1 MRGWIHGLI
10 AVSLWGVANVYHAF
24 ASSQVEINA
33 VLFICIT
40 FIAASFVLVTYGN
53 EGGLGK
59 NTFKSPSTWSYG
71 IVLIIS
77 YIIGMSFYE
86 LVTATEGALMRRIS
100 VVLSLL
106 LAFIAFGRSIEN
118 QVKVGAFVVMLG
130 VAMIIYNL
138 DESIRLSATLHVLA
152 IALLQTLQVFISEK
166 HPQSNQAETVKQECL
181 VIGLVLFAVSNMF
194 LILLGVFYY
203 LSEAG
208 FVVQVDILQNLK
220 LALVMGCVYGA
231 VIIAP
236 SKYME
241 FSSTKQIRGE
251 NFLALAALTP
261 AITFFFEEIVIT
273 LHPSMEISRIST
285 VDGISA
291 CIITVGALYIAY
303 QRIKGDLEEYFVIKS
318 INEDKY
324 KNYFDFT
331 SSPEYLEKKA
341 AEAEVLRLKKEIKKI
356 KSEKLLKQKEA
367 EKEIAVHEAFKA
379 SLKLQLMSYPL
390 ESRNKFN
397 RLMDEIESLGQD
409 KVSDALKEEADLMSK
424 LIKLQESEYEEFIDQ
439 MLEKETHEDQIHHS
453 AKQFLKSLTT
463 DVWSID
469 PKRLEGYPS

>member
-10 AVSLWGVANVYHAF
+10 AVSLWGIANVYHAF
-24 ASSQVEINA
+24 ASSQVEINS

-40 FIAASFVLVTYGN
+40 FIAASFVLVSYGN

-71 IVLIIS
+71 LVLIIS

-100 VVLSLL
+100 VVLSLI
-106 LAFIAFGRSIEN
+106 LAFVAFGRSIEN
-118 QVKVGAFVVMLG
+118 QVKIGALVVLSG

-152 IALLQTLQVFISEK
+152 IAFLQTLQVFISEK
-166 HPQSNQAETVKQECL
+166 HPQSNQAKTVKQECL

-203 LSEAG
+203 LSATG
-208 FVVQVDILQNLK
+208 LVVQVDILQNLK
-220 LALVMGCVYGA
+220 LALIMGCIYGA
-231 VIIAP
+231 IIIAP
-236 SKYME
+236 SKYLE

-285 VDGISA
+285 VDGIAA

-318 INEDKY
+318 INENKY

-341 AEAEVLRLKKEIKKI
+341 AEAEVIRLKKEIKKI
-356 KSEKLLKQKEA
+356 KSETLLKEKEA
-367 EKEIAVHEAFKA
+367 EKELAIKDAFKA
-379 SLKLQLMSYPL
+379 SLKLQLLSYPL
-390 ESRNKFN
+390 NSRSKFN
-397 RLMDEIESLGQD
+397 SLMDEIESLGDD
-409 KVSDALKEEADLMSK
+409 KVSDALKTEAELMSK
-424 LIKLQESEYEEFIDQ
+424 LITIQEAEYEAFVDDVVNQ
-439 MLEKETHEDQIHHS
+439 DMHEDTMHEK
-453 AKQFLKSLTT
+453 AKEFLKSLTL

-469 PKRLEGYPS
+469 PEKLENDCV

>member
-10 AVSLWGVANVYHAF
+10 AVSLWGIANVYHAF
-24 ASSQVEINA
+24 ASSQVEINS

-40 FIAASFVLVTYGN
+40 FIAASFVLVSYGN

-71 IVLIIS
+71 LVLIVS

-100 VVLSLL
+100 VVLSLI
-106 LAFIAFGRSIEN
+106 LAFVAFGRSIEN
-118 QVKVGAFVVMLG
+118 QVKIGALVVLSG

-152 IALLQTLQVFISEK
+152 IAFLQTLQVFISEK
-166 HPQSNQAETVKQECL
+166 HPQSNQAKTVKQECL

-203 LSEAG
+203 LSATG
-208 FVVQVDILQNLK
+208 LVVQVNILQNLK
-220 LALVMGCVYGA
+220 LALIMGCIYGA
-231 VIIAP
+231 IIIAP
-236 SKYME
+236 SKYLE

-261 AITFFFEEIVIT
+261 AITFFFEEIVIA

-285 VDGISA
+285 VDGIAA

-318 INEDKY
+318 INENKY

-341 AEAEVLRLKKEIKKI
+341 AEAEVIRLKKEIKKI
-356 KSEKLLKQKEA
+356 KSETLLKEKEA
-367 EKEIAVHEAFKA
+367 EKELAIKDAFKA
-379 SLKLQLMSYPL
+379 SLKLQLLSYPL
-390 ESRNKFN
+390 NSRNKFN
-397 RLMDEIESLGQD
+397 SLMDEIESLGDD
-409 KVSDALKEEADLMSK
+409 KVSDALKTEAELMSK
-424 LIKLQESEYEEFIDQ
+424 LITIQEAEYEAFVDDVVNQ
-439 MLEKETHEDQIHHS
+439 DMHEDTMHEK
-453 AKQFLKSLTT
+453 AKEFLKSLTL

-469 PKRLEGYPS
+469 PEKLENDYV